1 MEKTINEVKKNAKTL
16 ENDILKLISDFE
28 VANPEVEVRVT
39 VGRNYSTVEDG
50 KITHRAD
57 VDLTINICGLRCTK
71 FCTQLRF
78 F

>member
-39 VGRNYSTVEDG
+39 VGRNYSTIGEDC

-57 VDLTINICGLRCTK
+57 VDLTIK
-71 FCTQLRF
+71 
-78 F
+78 

>member
-16 ENDILKLISDFE
+16 ENDILELISDFE

-39 VGRNYSTVEDG
+39 VGRNYSTVGDD

-57 VDLTINICGLRCTK
+57 VDLTIK
-71 FCTQLRF
+71 
-78 F
+78 

>member
-39 VGRNYSTVEDG
+39 VGRNYSTDD
-50 KITHRAD
+50 TQSHRAD
-57 VDLTINICGLRCTK
+57 IALTIK
-71 FCTQLRF
+71 
-78 F
+78 

>member
-39 VGRNYSTVEDG
+39 VGRSYSGDDTQSHNV
-50 KITHRAD
+50 D
-57 VDLTINICGLRCTK
+57 VDLTIK
-71 FCTQLRF
+71 
-78 F
+78 

>member
-39 VGRNYSTVEDG
+39 VGRNYSTVDDD
-50 KITHRAD
+50 KVTHRVG
-57 VDLTINICGLRCTK
+57 VDLSIK
-71 FCTQLRF
+71 
-78 F
+78 